1 MHYSLIVRNSHYMP
15 METELLENLG
25 IAIKIVKS
33 FLVMSRMSLKEDDE
47 MIKIGVILD
56 FINKNGR
63 KSERG
68 MIEHVLSDKTRMI
81 AREIAQTGLDDTR
94 AKIVLSI
101 LDLARKHGFEPET
114 TELQDIAYHYMTGK
128 KKGLSD
134 KKLEEKLY
142 AELNFEKRLGM

>member
-1 MHYSLIVRNSHYMP
+1 
-15 METELLENLG
+15 
-25 IAIKIVKS
+25 
-33 FLVMSRMSLKEDDE
+33 
-47 MIKIGVILD
+47 
-56 FINKNGR
+56 
-63 KSERG
+63 
-68 MIEHVLSDKTRMI
+68 MI